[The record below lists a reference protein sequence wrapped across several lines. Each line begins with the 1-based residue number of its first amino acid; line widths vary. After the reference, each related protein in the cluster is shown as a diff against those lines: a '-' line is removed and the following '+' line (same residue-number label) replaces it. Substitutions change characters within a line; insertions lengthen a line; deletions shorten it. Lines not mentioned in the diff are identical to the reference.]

1 MTNTLID
8 ALEEQVDALEEQV
21 MVPDHDGN
29 IKKVLVAVD
38 LSPHSERT
46 VAYAANLAK
55 VFGASLTLINVC
67 SPDRAAQVTN
77 QKDQR
82 FDEPMVAPEVQLE
95 QLAKRVRKIYPTCD
109 AYLYVGDPTVK
120 VAMIAEILH
129 ADLIVTGSHNPGFLD
144 QLVGLDHARQILHRA
159 PCPVL
164 IYQER
169 E

>member
-8 ALEEQVDALEEQV
+8 ALEEQVIAP
-21 MVPDHDGN
+21 VPDSN
-29 IKKVLVAVD
+29 IKKILVAVD
-38 LSPHSERT
+38 LSSHSERT
-46 VAYAANLAK
+46 AAYAADLAK

-67 SPDRAAQVTN
+67 SPAGAAQVTN
-77 QKDQR
+77 EKDQR

-109 AYLYVGDPTVK
+109 AYLYVGDPADK
-120 VAMIAEILH
+120 VAMMAEILH
-129 ADLIVTGSHNPGFLD
+129 ADLIVTGSHHPGFLG
-144 QLVGLDHARQILHRA
+144 QLVGLDHARQILHQA